1 MDSTDNHYQAAT
13 NEHIKK
19 DKKLS
24 KNKKT
29 NKQNKTKQNKTKP
42 KQTHHSRYHT
52 GHKIEVRLTAKEEK
66 LENKSI
72 QCNMFSLT
80 IVMIIT

>member
-1 MDSTDNHYQAAT
+1 MTIYQP
-13 NEHIKK
+13 NQVRSLQSFQRNF
-19 DKKLS
+19 LS
-24 KNKKT
+24 VTHDEKNK
-29 NKQNKTKQNKTKP
+29 QTKQNKTE
-42 KQTHHSRYHT
+42 TIHHSHYHT
-52 GHKIEVRLTAKEEK
+52 EHKIDVRLTAKEEK